1 MDATEQ
7 RGVTER
13 RTNACLRMAGAHS
26 GRWARVTS
34 SRSQNSQ
41 LHCVYRLSEGRRLVR
56 YVDY

>member
-13 RTNACLRMAGAHS
+13 RTNACLRMAAAHS

-34 SRSQNSQ
+34 SRSQNLQ
-41 LHCVYRLSEGRRLVR
+41 LYCVYGLSEGGRLVR
-56 YVDY
+56 